1 MIEKDRNATYFR
13 SNNPT
18 IADTSVLVAFSAV
31 HEMKLLEKIT
41 GRLIVPGSVFRELVT
56 DGVGWD
62 EAKDAQKEVLKRTW
76 VDIVDLESE
85 GVALLPC
92 SGINAGEA
100 EVIAL
105 AKAWD
110 RIPLID
116 EPRGRREAKRHGL
129 MAIGSLGILGAAVQ
143 LGFLSRAG
151 PVIWAMKQKG
161 LRFGDELV
169 ANFVRKLGES
179 WSP

>member
-1 MIEKDRNATYFR
+1 MDKEYQSNYFK
-13 SNNPT
+13 SNEPP

-31 HEMKLLEKIT
+31 HGMKLLEKVT
-41 GRLIVPGSVFRELVT
+41 GRLIVPGAVFRELVI

-62 EAKDAQKEVLKRTW
+62 EAKDAQEEVLKRTW
-76 VDIVDLESE
+76 VDIVDLEIE

-92 SGINAGEA
+92 SGIDAGEA

-129 MAIGSLGILGAAVQ
+129 MAVGSLGILGAAVQ

-161 LRFGDELV
+161 VRFGDELV
-169 ANFVRKLGES
+169 EDFLMKLDER
-179 WSP
+179 WPP